1 MILSVGNT
9 KGGVGKSTLAMSL
22 CNYLSKNKREVQL
35 LDLGQNSAV
44 MGLYQEELS
53 DRKLLPYTVQ
63 SGKGK
68 SLALET
74 EFLLRLKNS
83 STIMVVDLPSSL
95 EEKHQKVLKLSDIH
109 LIPFEYSLLTI
120 KSTMQYL
127 NYLKLIGGNTKNL
140 LVRWKL
146 DSRRNYKNQ
155 MASDLMLSEASSF
168 LMQPVYDFSSLT
180 DISVTGMSKEQRK
193 PVYRVFDELL
203 VYIDEIQMLRKKYA
217 VEEVSIVT

>member
-22 CNYLSKNKREVQL
+22 CNYLAKSAREVQL

-44 MGLYQEELS
+44 MGLFREELS

-63 SGKGK
+63 SGKQQ
-68 SLALET
+68 SLALEK
-74 EFLLRLKNS
+74 EFLLSLKNS

-95 EEKHQKVLKLSDIH
+95 QEKHQKVLKLSDIH

-155 MASDLMLSEASSF
+155 IASDLMLSEASSF

-203 VYIDEIQMLRKKYA
+203 VYIDEIQMLRREYA
-217 VEEVSIVT
+217 VEEPSLMP

>member
-22 CNYLSKNKREVQL
+22 CNYLSKNTRDVQL

-68 SLALET
+68 SLALEK
-74 EFLLRLKNS
+74 EFLLSLKNS

-217 VEEVSIVT
+217 VEEASK